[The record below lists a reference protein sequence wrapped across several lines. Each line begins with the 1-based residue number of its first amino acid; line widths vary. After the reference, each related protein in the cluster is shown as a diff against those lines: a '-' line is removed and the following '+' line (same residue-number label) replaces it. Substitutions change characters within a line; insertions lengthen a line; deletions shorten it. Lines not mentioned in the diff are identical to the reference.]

1 MFIGFAFGYV
11 SLMIIQRIALAIINQ
26 SVTLAIDN
34 SMSTS
39 INHNQQISIYSINTP
54 GSSVNI
60 FKEQLSTFL
69 TLSDLTAVIV
79 FVFAI
84 AMLALTDSEEFLK

>member
-1 MFIGFAFGYV
+1 M
-11 SLMIIQRIALAIINQ
+11 STNINQ
-26 SVTLAIDN
+26 
-34 SMSTS
+34 
-39 INHNQQISIYSINTP
+39 NQQISIYSIKTP

-60 FKEQLSTFL
+60 FKTQLSTFL
-69 TLSDLTAVIV
+69 TFSDLTAFII